1 MAQPEEELVRKIN
14 EALVQSGE
22 RERLK
27 QLVRDKLTAAG
38 WFDKVRAEA
47 DRTNVDSFIQTDR

>member
-1 MAQPEEELVRKIN
+1 MAQPDEELVRKIN

-27 QLVRDKLTAAG
+27 QLVRDKLVAAG

-47 DRTNVDSFIQTDR
+47 DRTNKDNFVQYDR